1 MKEKIYII
9 ITFLIILSVSLFT
22 IFGCAN
28 RGQGP
33 QGGPKDLIPP
43 KYLKSIP
50 EQEALNVTTPTVELF
65 FDEIVLVESSFEKVI
80 ISPPQK
86 TAPTIKALG
95 KKVKVQLRDSLLPNT
110 TYTIDFTDAIVDNN
124 ERNKLED
131 FTFCFATG
139 DHIDSLKISG
149 FVVDAQN
156 LNPVPGILV
165 GVHSNL
171 DDTAFTKIPFNRI
184 TKTNSRGEFT
194 ISNIA
199 EGTYKIFAL
208 SDIGSNYFFD
218 IPTEQIG
225 FIDSLFIPQCS
236 VSIHYDT
243 LFTNKL
249 DSVTGDT
256 IERNVIDTIIPHI
269 VHNFTPD
276 SVLLQ
281 VFTEK
286 NHIQN
291 LLKSERPERHKVATY
306 YNISCDTLPILRP
319 LDVPDSIFNNIM
331 QINETKDT
339 IVYWFSDSLLIQ
351 RDTLQCELTY
361 RKTINDTLRWQT
373 DTLNF
378 IYRAPRGKQTTEKP
392 EERLFKHNASS
403 SFDVYKPLQLT
414 FIEPVHINDTVHYQL
429 QHQVDTIWEDLN
441 SQLVKID
448 SIGLRYQIEYKWKP
462 ETRYRLMTDSA
473 LFVSFSGKVTKA
485 EKMDFTIKSLEE
497 YSTFIVELK
506 QHTGKERLQL
516 LNDKD
521 IVVKELPANEKKIKF
536 EYIAPGVYYLR
547 MYIDEDG
554 DGKWSTGKYADHRQ
568 AEQVYY
574 FPYSVELRAFW
585 DVEEEW
591 DIMEFPLLQQKPT
604 ELINTKDKK
613 K

>member
-50 EQEALNVTTPTVELF
+50 EQEATNVTTPTVELF

-124 ERNKLED
+124 ERNKLD
-131 FTFCFATG
+131 GFTFCFATG

-149 FVVDAQN
+149 FVVDAQS

-171 DDTAFTKIPFNRI
+171 EDTAFTTTPFNRI

-194 ISNIA
+194 ISNLA
-199 EGTYKIFAL
+199 QGSYKIFAL
-208 SDIGSNYFFD
+208 SDIGSNYLFD
-218 IPTEQIG
+218 ILTEKIG
-225 FIDSLFIPQCS
+225 FNDSLITPQCS

-256 IERNVIDTIIPHI
+256 LERNVIDTIISHA
-269 VHNFTPD
+269 VYKYSPD

-291 LLKSERPERHKVATY
+291 LLKSERPERHKVLSY
-306 YNISCDTLPILRP
+306 YNISCDSLPILRP
-319 LDVPDSIFNNIM
+319 LNVADSIFNFIT
-331 QINETKDT
+331 QINENKDT
-339 IVYWFSDSLLIQ
+339 IIYWFSDSLIINK
-351 RDTLQCELTY
+351 DTLQCELTY
-361 RKTINDTLRWQT
+361 RKTIEDTLRWQT
-373 DTLNF
+373 DTVNF
-378 IYRAPRGKQTTEKP
+378 IYREPRGKKLTQNIV
-392 EERLFKHNASS
+392 ERLFKHNAST
-403 SFDVYKPLQLT
+403 SFDVYSPLILSFT
-414 FIEPVHINDTVHYQL
+414 EPVFMNDTIHYQL
-429 QHQVDTIWEDLN
+429 QHQVDTVWKELN
-441 SQLVKID
+441 SQLIKTD
-448 SIGLRYQIEYKWKP
+448 SIGLEYRIEYNWKP
-462 ETRYRLMTDSA
+462 ETKYRLITDSA
-473 LFVSFSGKVTKA
+473 LFISFSGKATNA
-485 EKMDFTIKSLEE
+485 EKLDFTIKSLEE

-516 LNDKD
+516 LNEKD
-521 IVVKELPANEKKIKF
+521 VVVKELPATEKKIKF
-536 EYIAPGVYYLR
+536 EYIKPGVYYLR

-554 DGKWSTGKYADHRQ
+554 DGKWSTGKYIEHRQ

-591 DIMEFPLLQQKPT
+591 DIMEFPILQQKPS
-604 ELINTKDKK
+604 ELIIKEQKK
-613 K
+613 